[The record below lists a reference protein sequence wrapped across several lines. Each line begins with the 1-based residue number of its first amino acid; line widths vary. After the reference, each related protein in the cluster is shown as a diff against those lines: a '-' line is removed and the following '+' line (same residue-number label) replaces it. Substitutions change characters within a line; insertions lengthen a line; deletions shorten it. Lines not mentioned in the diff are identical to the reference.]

1 MERQIINKLI
11 KWKEYP
17 FRKPLILTGIRQVG
31 KTWTLKEFGRLH
43 YDNTAYFNFGE
54 NENYKQFFEGT
65 KDIKRMLQNLMMASG
80 QRIEPERTLVIF
92 DEISGFSSGV

>member
-1 MERQIINKLI
+1 MERQITNKLI

-54 NENYKQFFEGT
+54 NEFDDG
-65 KDIKRMLQNLMMASG
+65 KRAAYRAGKNPCN
-80 QRIEPERTLVIF
+80 I
-92 DEISGFSSGV
+92 